1 MSQPSSSSDASPF
14 HAGEQAMQARTGKQ
28 EKTEMFGKKAIR
40 SFMPDQHREFFH
52 QLPFMVVGATD
63 AEGWPWASLLPGK
76 PGFASSTTDTEL
88 TLTTQA
94 ALGDPVGPAI
104 QQDAP
109 VGLLGIELHTR
120 RRNRLNGHVSART
133 DAGFSVSVDQSFGN
147 CPQYIQKRDVQFVRE
162 PDEPGA
168 SAGAKH
174 FTQFDKR
181 AGKLISAADMF
192 FVSSYIQT
200 PDKSALEGVDVSHR
214 GGPSGFVRLERNRL
228 TVPDFR
234 GNNFFNTLG
243 NFLLNPKAGL
253 VFVDFATGDL
263 LTLTGTVELLDETH
277 EAVKELPDAE
287 RGWRFTLDHGFW
299 LDDALPFRS
308 EPEALPS
315 KVS

>member
-1 MSQPSSSSDASPF
+1 
-14 HAGEQAMQARTGKQ
+14 MQARTGKQ
-28 EKTEMFGKKAIR
+28 EKVEMFGKKAIR
-40 SFMPDQHREFFH
+40 PFMPDQHRAFFS
-52 QLPFMVVGATD
+52 QLPFMVVGVVD
-63 AEGWPWASLLPGK
+63 EKGWPWASLLTGK
-76 PGFASSTTDTEL
+76 PGFASSRTDTEL

-94 ALGDPVGPAI
+94 TLGDPVGPAI
-104 QQDAP
+104 QQGAP
-109 VGLLGIELHTR
+109 VGLLGIEMHTR

-147 CPQYIQKRDVQFVRE
+147 CPQYIQHRDVHFVRE

-168 SAGAKH
+168 SAGARR

-181 AGKLISAADMF
+181 ARALISQADVF
-192 FVSSYIQT
+192 FVSSYVQAHDNTAI
-200 PDKSALEGVDVSHR
+200 DGVDVSHR
-214 GGPSGFVRLERNRL
+214 GGQSGFVKLHGDRL

-277 EAVKELPDAE
+277 EEVTAFQDAQ
-287 RGWRFTLDHGFW
+287 RGWRFTLDHGYW

-308 EPEALPS
+308 KPEASPPKSQLTGT
-315 KVS
+315 